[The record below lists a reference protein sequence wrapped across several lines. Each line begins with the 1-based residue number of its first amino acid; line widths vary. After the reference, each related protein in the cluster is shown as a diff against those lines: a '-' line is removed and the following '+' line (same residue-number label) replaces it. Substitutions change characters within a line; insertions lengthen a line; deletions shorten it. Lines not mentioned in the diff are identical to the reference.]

1 MNRVLPLVGL
11 ILLLG
16 CQEELSIA
24 EFEDEFREYESELRI
39 EAILDPV
46 NPWNSIV
53 RVDRT
58 ILITDITIFDGV
70 DNDSDW
76 VAFEDQNENGQWDE
90 GEPLNDDVGED
101 GVIGGSG
108 GFGPEK
114 DEGEGNGRPDQG
126 EPHVDEYDE
135 ILPQIHVST
144 ATVTLV
150 ELITGDP
157 VIDFVWDPQADSF
170 RVAAGPQGA
179 GLLGVPE
186 EWETVTYGGY
196 RPLAINDSI
205 SYDKQYEFQ
214 IVTDDQRITGP
225 VDPLRPPTFINSLES
240 PLNVDTL
247 VVTAG
252 SGESLRWRTEE
263 DATVVWVAMEEVG
276 PDSLELLM
284 SHPSEAIDQLDDGRW
299 IGEHVL
305 GVFFPGLYRWTITVP
320 DRAYGA
326 YFYSNLPMRDE
337 QLSNLRDENDDDRVV
352 LGIAGSMAASV
363 QYVRIIE

>member
-1 MNRVLPLVGL
+1 MTRALPLVGL

-24 EFEDEFREYESELRI
+24 EFEDEFRDYQSELRI

-46 NPWNSIV
+46 HPERSIV

-76 VAFEDQNENGQWDE
+76 VAFTDENQNGKWDV

-101 GVIGGSG
+101 GIIGGSD
-108 GFGPEK
+108 GFGPPP
-114 DEGEGNGRPDQG
+114 DEGEGDGKQTPG
-126 EPHVDEYDE
+126 EPHIDEYDE
-135 ILPQIHVST
+135 ILPQIHVDT

-150 ELITGDP
+150 ELETGNP

-170 RVAAGPQGA
+170 RVAAGPQESGFSMDT
-179 GLLGVPE
+179 PE
-186 EWETVTYGGY
+186 MVTVTYGGY
-196 RPLAINDSI
+196 RPVPGNYSI
-205 SYDKQYEFQ
+205 SYDTRYQFR
-214 IVTDDQRITGP
+214 IDIGGRLITGP
-225 VDPLRPPTFINSLES
+225 VDPLLPPTFIDSLES

-252 SGESLRWRTEE
+252 GDDHLRWLTEP
-263 DATVVWVAMEEVG
+263 DATVVWILAEKVVG
-276 PDSLELLM
+276 PDSLELVM
-284 SHPSEAIDQLDDGRW
+284 SHPSNSTDPLDDGSW
-299 IGEHVL
+299 IGEHML
-305 GVFFPGLYRWTITVP
+305 GFFFPGLYRWTITVP

-326 YFYSNLPMRDE
+326 YFYSTLPMRDE
-337 QLSNLRDENDDDRVV
+337 QLSNLRDDDGKVV
-352 LGIAGSMAASV
+352 LGIAGSSAASV
-363 QYVRIIE
+363 QYVRILE